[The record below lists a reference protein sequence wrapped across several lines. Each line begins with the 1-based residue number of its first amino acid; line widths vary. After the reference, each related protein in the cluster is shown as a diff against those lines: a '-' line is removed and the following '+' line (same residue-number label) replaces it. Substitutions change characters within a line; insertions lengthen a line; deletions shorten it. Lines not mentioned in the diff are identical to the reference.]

1 LKAAAALLS
10 QLPKGQQKLKYK
22 TMKKVNPITAR
33 VKAKF
38 AQLTKPTKEFSIGNI
53 NQNTEPAIAP
63 SGHIGMVPQKA
74 IPSMAK
80 QTKSKA
86 ATESKTTESRS
97 KSVSEASTTKTKEPV
112 KSKEPVKGKEPVKE
126 TPKFT
131 GKTSA
136 ELEAYIKKYKTEKN
150 ADEMNNLY
158 EKELTSIKKTRA
170 LRAKPVRSKPVS
182 RSSGSGYSSRSTPK
196 AKAKAKTKAK
206 AKAKAKTKKEKAES
220 KDEEKASMA
229 KNYASGYYGVGKD
242 KNKNKKKK
250 KK

>member
-1 LKAAAALLS
+1 MKAAAALLS

-53 NQNTEPAIAP
+53 NQSTEPAIAP

-112 KSKEPVKGKEPVKE
+112 KSKEPVKE

-196 AKAKAKTKAK
+196 AKAKAKAKSKAK
-206 AKAKAKTKKEKAES
+206 GKVKTKKEKAAA

>member
-1 LKAAAALLS
+1 
-10 QLPKGQQKLKYK
+10 
-22 TMKKVNPITAR
+22 MKKVNPITAR

-53 NQNTEPAIAP
+53 NQSTEPAIAP

-86 ATESKTTESRS
+86 ATESKAAAS
-97 KSVSEASTTKTKEPV
+97 KSESEASKT
-112 KSKEPVKGKEPVKE
+112 KSKEQAKAKKPENGKVPTFPDEVKEKE

-131 GKTSA
+131 GKTA
-136 ELEAYIKKYKTEKN
+136 KELEAYIKKYKTEQN
-150 ADEMNNLY
+150 ADQMNDLY

-170 LRAKPVRSKPVS
+170 LKSKPVRSRTTS
-182 RSSGSGYSSRSTPK
+182 RGSGSGYSSRSTPK
-196 AKAKAKTKAK
+196 AKAKAKSKAK
-206 AKAKAKTKKEKAES
+206 GKVKTKKEKAAS

-229 KNYASGYYGVGKD
+229 KNYKSGYYGVGKD
-242 KNKNKKKK
+242 KKKKK
-250 KK
+250 K